1 VWGTIPI
8 GSADQNPLAISDPA
22 LFAAALLRDAL
33 IRRGVNVNGRAVAH
47 HRYPDEVAV
56 PVPAAGT
63 ELARRV
69 SPPLIQLL
77 QVVDKV
83 SQNLHAEVM
92 LREVGAVSGTE
103 GLDQLHDFLT
113 MAGIA
118 DDEYKFVD
126 GSGLSR
132 GTLVEPQ
139 VIVKLL
145 QYMWNSPNRDA
156 WVALLPIGGQDGS
169 LRKRFKGH
177 PEAARIQAK
186 TGSLNHVRA
195 LSGYAQTAHG
205 ERVAF
210 SLLLNNYLAPDAEVS
225 RFLDNIGLK
234 LLR

>member
-1 VWGTIPI
+1 
-8 GSADQNPLAISDPA
+8 
-22 LFAAALLRDAL
+22 
-33 IRRGVNVNGRAVAH
+33 
-47 HRYPDEVAV
+47 
-56 PVPAAGT
+56 
-63 ELARRV
+63 
-69 SPPLIQLL
+69 
-77 QVVDKV
+77 
-83 SQNLHAEVM
+83 
-92 LREVGAVSGTE
+92 
-103 GLDQLHDFLT
+103 LDQLHDFLT
-113 MAGIA
+113 TAGIA

-139 VIVKLL
+139 AIVKLL

-156 WVALLPIGGQDGS
+156 WVSLLPVGGQDGS
-169 LRKRFKGH
+169 LRKRFQGH
-177 PEAARIQAK
+177 PEAVRIQAK

-210 SLLLNNYLAPDAEVS
+210 SLLLNNYLAPDADVS